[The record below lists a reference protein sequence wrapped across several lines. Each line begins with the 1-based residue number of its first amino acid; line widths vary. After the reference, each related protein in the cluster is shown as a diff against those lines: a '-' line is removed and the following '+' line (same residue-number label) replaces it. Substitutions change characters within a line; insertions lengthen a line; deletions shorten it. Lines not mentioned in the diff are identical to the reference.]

1 MARINASE
9 ELDKYSTGEGNYF
22 SLPDDGDTARVRFM
36 YTGVQDIEAFAVH
49 KVKMPDDSYRY
60 IDCLRSY
67 ADPKD
72 ACPLCQAYNKLLTKF
87 FVPLYNIE
95 KDEIQTWE
103 RGKNFYSKLAEL
115 CSQNTP
121 LVSHEVEIERHGE
134 KGDINTT
141 YEMYADEND
150 GTTLDD
156 LPEVPDPIGTII
168 LSKTFDELTNFVNTG
183 SFDGTGANSVSTN
196 SSNNEDRRR
205 RGSSETGSVST
216 RRRTTSGNN
225 F

>member
-1 MARINASE
+1 
-9 ELDKYSTGEGNYF
+9 
-22 SLPDDGDTARVRFM
+22 
-36 YTGVQDIEAFAVH
+36 
-49 KVKMPDDSYRY
+49 
-60 IDCLRSY
+60 
-67 ADPKD
+67 
-72 ACPLCQAYNKLLTKF
+72 
-87 FVPLYNIE
+87 
-95 KDEIQTWE
+95 
-103 RGKNFYSKLAEL
+103 
-115 CSQNTP
+115 
-121 LVSHEVEIERHGE
+121 
-134 KGDINTT
+134 
-141 YEMYADEND
+141 MYAGEND

-205 RGSSETGSVST
+205 RGSSETGST